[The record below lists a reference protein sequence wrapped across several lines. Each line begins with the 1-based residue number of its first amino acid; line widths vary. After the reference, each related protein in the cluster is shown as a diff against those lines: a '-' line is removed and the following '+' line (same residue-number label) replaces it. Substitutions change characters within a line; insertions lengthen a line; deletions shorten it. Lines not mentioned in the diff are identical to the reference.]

1 MRIFPGTARRPSYFD
16 ADSKL
21 QELVE
26 AEFDVILNNTPSS
39 VRTQKPAATSRTAK
53 EDIDAEERPLPD
65 SLALP
70 FSPEEESFIVSSI
83 AFLRGRPNADLLLEE
98 LWSTTVSAQAPE
110 GEIDGT
116 GEDRPVTQT
125 KVAPRE
131 TPDDGNPGGPDN
143 V

>member
-1 MRIFPGTARRPSYFD
+1 MRIFSSTTRPSYFD

-26 AEFDVILNNTPSS
+26 AEFDVILKNTPNG
-39 VRTQKPAATSRTAK
+39 VRTQKPAAANRAVE

-70 FSPEEESFIVSSI
+70 FSPEEESFIASSI
-83 AFLRGRPNADLLLEE
+83 AFLRERPNADLLLEE
-98 LWSTTVSAQAPE
+98 LWSAAVSAQAPD
-110 GEIDGT
+110 GET
-116 GEDRPVTQT
+116 ERATENSAVTQA
-125 KVAPRE
+125 KVTPRE
-131 TPDDGNPGGPDN
+131 TPDGGNPGGPDN

>member
-1 MRIFPGTARRPSYFD
+1 MRIFSSTTRPSYFD

-26 AEFDVILNNTPSS
+26 AEFDVILKNTPNG
-39 VRTQKPAATSRTAK
+39 VRTQKPAAASRAVE

-70 FSPEEESFIVSSI
+70 FSPEEESFIASSI
-83 AFLRGRPNADLLLEE
+83 AFLRERPNADLLLEE
-98 LWSTTVSAQAPE
+98 LWSAAVSAQAPD
-110 GEIDGT
+110 GET
-116 GEDRPVTQT
+116 ERATENSAVTQAKGT
-125 KVAPRE
+125 PRE
-131 TPDDGNPGGPDN
+131 TPEGGNPGGPDN

>member
-26 AEFDVILNNTPSS
+26 AEFDVILKNTPNGA
-39 VRTQKPAATSRTAK
+39 RTQKPAANRTVK
-53 EDIDAEERPLPD
+53 DDSDAEERPLPD

-70 FSPEEESFIVSSI
+70 FSPEEESFIASSI

-98 LWSTTVSAQAPE
+98 LWSATVSAQAPE
-110 GEIDGT
+110 SETDGAAKD
-116 GEDRPVTQT
+116 GPATQA

-131 TPDDGNPGGPDN
+131 TPDAGNPGGPDN

>member
-1 MRIFPGTARRPSYFD
+1 MRILPGTARRPSYFD

-26 AEFDVILNNTPSS
+26 AEFDVLLKNTPNGA
-39 VRTQKPAATSRTAK
+39 RAQKPAASQAAK
-53 EDIDAEERPLPD
+53 DESDTEERPLPD

-70 FSPEEESFIVSSI
+70 FSPEEESFIASSI

-98 LWSTTVSAQAPE
+98 LWSATVSAQAPE
-110 GEIDGT
+110 GEFEGT
-116 GEDRPVTQT
+116 AEHSPATQA

-131 TPDDGNPGGPDN
+131 TPDGGNPGGPDN

>member
-26 AEFDVILNNTPSS
+26 AEFDVILKSAPNSAR
-39 VRTQKPAATSRTAK
+39 VQKPAASRALK
-53 EDIDAEERPLPD
+53 EDSGSEERPLPD
-65 SLALP
+65 SLTLP
-70 FSPEEESFIVSSI
+70 FSPEEESFIASSI

>member
-1 MRIFPGTARRPSYFD
+1 VDDPDTILKAYVSGRGSFRLRAKVEIEREKGGAWHLLVSQIPYGVQK
-16 ADSKL
+16 SKL
-21 QELVE
+21 IEEIAELI
-26 AEFDVILNNTPSS
+26 ADKKLPILADVKDESDEQVRLILEPRA
-39 VRTQKPAATSRTAK
+39 RTV
-53 EDIDAEERPLPD
+53 D
-65 SLALP
+65 
-70 FSPEEESFIVSSI
+70 
-83 AFLRGRPNADLLLEE
+83 ADLLLEE